1 MKTSPVVIL
10 VLAFAALFAP
20 AFLTPAQAKVEV
32 PKYNPATETVF
43 RGTVEEVRGRECA
56 VSGGMGSSHVILKLN
71 DGTTIEVR
79 SASPEFVKTYEL
91 SPSSFACDKA
101 ADHTFPNVNR
111 AAITEERTT
120 RRTHRPVV
128 LGATMLA
135 LAVAAR
141 RLLVSPAHTKTR

>member
-101 ADHTFPNVNR
+101 ADHTFP
-111 AAITEERTT
+111 
-120 RRTHRPVV
+120 RR
-128 LGATMLA
+128 
-135 LAVAAR
+135 
-141 RLLVSPAHTKTR
+141 